1 MSKWG
6 SIDAAKAKERALI
19 FDIINQISVSD
30 HLGEKVYLSDLYQY
44 LEEADS
50 EASALEESENE

>member
-1 MSKWG
+1 MSEWG
-6 SIDAAKAKERALI
+6 SVDAAKAKERAMI

-30 HLGEKVYLSDLYQY
+30 DLGDLVYLNDLYQY

-50 EASALEESENE
+50 EAAE

>member
-1 MSKWG
+1 MSDWG
-6 SIDAAKAKERALI
+6 SVDAAKAKERALI

-50 EASALEESENE
+50 EAGRE